1 MTTGFLTD
9 HYEFTML
16 DSFVQAGKHNDEAVF
31 EVFSRS
37 LPKNFRYGVFA
48 GLGRLLPMIANFKFD
63 GAHLSQIAKAANLS
77 DATVDYLRGWRFKGD
92 IIAYREGDL
101 YFPNSPVLTVKGTLG
116 ECVLLETLILSVLN
130 HDSAIAGRAAR
141 MVQAAQ
147 GRPIIEMGSRRTHES
162 AAVAAA
168 RAAYIAGFAYTSNM
182 AAGKAFGVPTT
193 GTAAHAFTLAFDDE
207 YEAFVAQIKAQGVGT
222 TLLVDTYDI
231 EQGIA
236 NAVKAAQEF
245 DANGPGAV
253 RIDSGDLTAEVT
265 RARRQLNTL
274 GATETRIVVSSDLDE
289 YVMKDIAHSPVDG
302 FGVGTKLVSTPPAG
316 FVYKLVQINGRHVAK
331 KAEGKVSYGGEKR
344 AYRVYTNGYV
354 TGEFFINA
362 DENLPEE
369 PNVEPLQ
376 TLAMGHGQIEH
387 VAYKIDQIK
396 DFHAS
401 RMETLPKGERKV
413 WIGDFPPYINTV
425 PLN

>member
-1 MTTGFLTD
+1 MTTGFMTD

-16 DSFVQAGKHNDEAVF
+16 DAFVQAGKHNDEAVF

-48 GLGRLLPMIANFKFD
+48 GLGRLLPMIEHFMFTGPYLA
-63 GAHLSQIAKAANLS
+63 QIANAANLS
-77 DATVDYLRGWRFKGD
+77 EETIKYLRGFRFKGD

-168 RAAYIAGFAYTSNM
+168 RAAYLAGFAYTSNM
-182 AAGKAFGVPTT
+182 EAGKRFGVPTT
-193 GTAAHAFTLAFDDE
+193 GTAAHAFTLAFGDE
-207 YEAFVAQIKAQGVGT
+207 YEAFVAQIKAQGPGT

-231 EQGIA
+231 EQGIN
-236 NAVKAAQEF
+236 NAVKACVE
-245 DANGPGAV
+245 
-253 RIDSGDLTAEVT
+253 TAEVT
-265 RARRQLNTL
+265 RARRQLDNL
-274 GATETRIVVSSDLDE
+274 GATKTRIVVSSDLDE
-289 YVMKDIAHSPVDG
+289 FVIKDIAHAPVDG

-331 KAEGKVSYGGEKR
+331 KAEGKVSYGGEKVAWR
-344 AYRVYTNGYV
+344 IYDDNGCVLGERFV
-354 TGEFFINA
+354 TA
-362 DENLPEE
+362 DDMLPNFDA
-369 PNVEPLQ
+369 PNIEPLQ
-376 TLAMGHGQIEH
+376 TMVMAQGINDLTPAGDRLK
-387 VAYKIDQIK
+387 VDRK
-396 DFHAS
+396 FHAD
-401 RMETLPKGERKV
+401 RMKTLPKGERKV
-413 WIGDFPPYINTV
+413 WIGDFPPFINAT
-425 PLN
+425 PN